1 MSNDFEPVKNEKT
14 ECKIEFN
21 DNFKIPIYKNII
33 NTIFRALITLP
44 ELIFILIFLSELSI
58 KVL

>member
-21 DNFKIPIYKNII
+21 DNFKIPIYYNEHKIYLKNV
-33 NTIFRALITLP
+33 
-44 ELIFILIFLSELSI
+44 I
-58 KVL
+58 KQSVNRKFKSSLV

>member
-21 DNFKIPIYKNII
+21 DNFS
-33 NTIFRALITLP
+33 T
-44 ELIFILIFLSELSI
+44 FIERLRTKS
-58 KVL
+58 